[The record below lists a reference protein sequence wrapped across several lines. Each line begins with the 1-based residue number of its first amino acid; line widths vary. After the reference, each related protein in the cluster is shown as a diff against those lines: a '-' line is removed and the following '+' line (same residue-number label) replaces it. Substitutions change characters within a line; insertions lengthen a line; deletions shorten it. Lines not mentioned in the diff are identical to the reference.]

1 VCKIKKI
8 DLIFVQGA
16 KLAGCTVI
24 GTCGSADKAKMLCGL
39 GCDVIIN
46 HRSRDVKEAVL
57 KRYPEGVD
65 LVIEHVGGKVSNH
78 KPGTET
84 PSRPIRR
91 SLTLDSR
98 FNKKVPNPRL

>member
-1 VCKIKKI
+1 VSEVNPADSIG
-8 DLIFVQGA
+8 VQGA

-46 HRSRDVKEAVL
+46 HKSRDVKEAVL

-65 LVIEHVGGKVSNH
+65 LVIEHVGGKMSNRE
-78 KPGTET
+78 PGSE
-84 PSRPIRR
+84 PPW
-91 SLTLDSR
+91 
-98 FNKKVPNPRL
+98 